1 MRKRSI
7 LLGTTTAVTLLVAA
21 VLIVLSPGNPAPFP
35 EAPPIEESE
44 HARTID
50 ALRPSKRKRPV
61 IAIITLNDA
70 TEVTDLFVPYGVLS
84 HANVADVTVV
94 AEHADQVR
102 LHPFSALGQGPE
114 LLRVEPQSTTRAFDE
129 RYPGGADYV
138 VVPALEPRNNQ
149 HVLDWIV
156 AQHRKGAKIFS
167 VCAGSLT
174 LAAAGQLDKR
184 PATRHWA
191 YIDALRKA
199 HPTMRWV
206 PDRRYVAAD
215 NISTSTGITASIP
228 VTVALVEAIAGR
240 SKAEQLARDL
250 GVPNWDARHRSS
262 AFQLTWEHQKT
273 FLRNWLSFWRRETIG
288 VPVSD
293 GVDEIVL
300 ALTADAYSRTALSS
314 VTTIGISGKVVRSRH
329 GLLIH
334 ASTSAPA
341 AAVDHM
347 LPALGSDSPAATLDR
362 ELAHIASR
370 YGTPTGHIVALVVEY
385 PDTEAYVERALKQE
399 RPALGSV
406 QTFTGR
412 PGMSRCGW
420 SGRRRHPLE
429 KVLVAQHQATVVHH
443 QISFETARETK
454 VDVT

>member
-1 MRKRSI
+1 MAAI
-7 LLGTTTAVTLLVAA
+7 ALLAVVAP
-21 VLIVLSPGNPAPFP
+21 IVLAPGNPAPFP
-35 EAPPIEESE
+35 VAPAIQESE

-50 ALRPSKRKRPV
+50 PLRPPKRQRPV

-70 TEVTDLFVPYGVLS
+70 TEVTDLLVPYGVLS

-94 AEHADQVR
+94 AERAEPVR

-129 RYPGGADYV
+129 RYPEGADYV

-149 HVLDWIV
+149 HVMDWIV

-174 LAAAGQLDKR
+174 LAAAGLLDGR
-184 PATRHWA
+184 PATTHWA

-199 HPTMRWV
+199 HPTMQWV
-206 PDRRYVAAD
+206 PDRRYVVGD
-215 NISTSTGITASIP
+215 GISTSTGITASIP
-228 VTVALVEAIAGR
+228 VTIALVEAIAGR
-240 SKAEQLARDL
+240 PKAEQLARDL
-250 GVPNWDARHRSS
+250 GVVNWDARHRSS

-288 VPVSD
+288 VPVSE

-300 ALTADAYSRTALSS
+300 ALTADAYSRTALSTV
-314 VTTIGISGKVVRSRH
+314 VTVQPSGQAVRSRH
-329 GLLIH
+329 GLMIR
-334 ASTSAPA
+334 ANKSAPT

-347 LPALGSDSPAATLDR
+347 LPALRSDSPAATLDR

-370 YGTPTGHIVALVVEY
+370 YGRPTGHIVALVVEY
-385 PDTEAYVERALKQE
+385 PWIPNARLDTR
-399 RPALGSV
+399 
-406 QTFTGR
+406 
-412 PGMSRCGW
+412 
-420 SGRRRHPLE
+420 
-429 KVLVAQHQATVVHH
+429 
-443 QISFETARETK
+443 
-454 VDVT
+454 

>member
-1 MRKRSI
+1 MLCDKSLRAFPPAPPLGQLLNRGGWIVNRSGSNRRRESSGTDRNRRMSKRSI
-7 LLGTTTAVTLLVAA
+7 LLGTTTAVILLAVAA
-21 VLIVLSPGNPAPFP
+21 LIALAPGSPAPFP
-35 EAPPIEESE
+35 AAPPIEASE

-50 ALRPSKRKRPV
+50 ALRPPKRKRPV
-61 IAIITLNDA
+61 IAIIALNDA
-70 TEVTDLFVPYGVLS
+70 TEVTDLLVPYGVLS
-84 HANVADVTVV
+84 HANIADVTVV
-94 AEHADQVR
+94 AERASPVR

-129 RYPGGADYV
+129 RYPDGADYV

-174 LAAAGQLDKR
+174 LAAAGLLDGR
-184 PATRHWA
+184 PATTHWA

-199 HPTMRWV
+199 HPTMQWI

-215 NISTSTGITASIP
+215 GISTSTGITASIP

-240 SKAEQLARDL
+240 SKAEQLARAL
-250 GVPNWDARHRSS
+250 GLPSWDARHRSS

-273 FLRNWLSFWRRETIG
+273 FLRNWLAFWRHDTIG
-288 VPVSD
+288 VPVSE

-300 ALTADAYSRTALSS
+300 ALTADAYSRTALST
-314 VTTIGISGKVVRSRH
+314 VTTIGTGGKAVRSRH
-329 GLLIH
+329 GLVIH
-334 ASTSAPA
+334 ANTSAPS

-347 LPALGSDSPAATLDR
+347 LPALRSDSPAATLDR

-370 YGTPTGHIVALVVEY
+370 YGRPTGDIVALVVEY
-385 PDTEAYVERALKQE
+385 PWIPK
-399 RPALGSV
+399 P
-406 QTFTGR
+406 
-412 PGMSRCGW
+412 
-420 SGRRRHPLE
+420 
-429 KVLVAQHQATVVHH
+429 VLNT
-443 QISFETARETK
+443 R
-454 VDVT
+454 